1 MTGLNNLH
9 ILTSTTVVQSG
20 VWHHVAVAY
29 KNGIWQLYVDGVAQ
43 AQASGVY
50 ITQSTGSL
58 AFGRKGEAIPS
69 PGYFQ
74 GAIDEVMIFN
84 RALSGSEIQA
94 IYAVESN
101 GVCKTIQITSISRT
115 GGSTIQHLTAKGPV
129 ADDYQI
135 HGSTN
140 LLDWDLLS
148 TLANSEGRFSFWD
161 RTVTN
166 FGQRFFRVMI
176 P

>member
-1 MTGLNNLH
+1 
-9 ILTSTTVVQSG
+9 
-20 VWHHVAVAY
+20 
-29 KNGIWQLYVDGVAQ
+29 VDGATQ
-43 AQASGVY
+43 AQASGVS

-94 IYAVESN
+94 IYLGSGN
-101 GVCKTIQITSISRT
+101 GVCKTLQITSISRT
-115 GGSTIQHLTAKGPV
+115 DDSTTIQLTAKGPV

-148 TLANSEGRFSFWD
+148 TIANPEGRFYFRD

>member
-1 MTGLNNLH
+1 
-9 ILTSTTVVQSG
+9 
-20 VWHHVAVAY
+20 
-29 KNGIWQLYVDGVAQ
+29 VDGATQ

-84 RALSGSEIQA
+84 RALSRSEIQA
-94 IYAVESN
+94 IYLGGGN

-115 GGSTIQHLTAKGPV
+115 DDSSIQLTAKGPV

-135 HGSTN
+135 HSSTN
-140 LLDWDLLS
+140 LLVWDLLS
-148 TLANSEGRFSFWD
+148 TFADPEGSFYFRD

-166 FGQRFFRVMI
+166 FGQRFFRVTI